1 MNYEED
7 LGVHSEEV
15 QEVLGTPPRW
25 MIRWG
30 TTIAFFLFLVLAWL
44 AWIVKYPEK
53 IEAPIIITSAIP
65 PTDVIV
71 QEKGYI
77 NQLFKNNNDTV
88 RQGDLLGIIQ
98 STATYQD
105 IIDLEV
111 YLKPYDRLRKN
122 STTRLK
128 PPVREL
134 ELGETVQRAYSNFI
148 QAYQD
153 YTLSM
158 EGGDTRSDGRRYDR
172 AVDKIEQDI
181 VVEEERLLEAQQRL
195 AGLENILEVKQ
206 TQYANQEIPLSE
218 LENTTNQIAIAKQ
231 RIDEYNE
238 SIRTKQLDI
247 QQIETQRVAAAKD
260 VQQDNQSSY
269 VALKESV
276 KQLQSEI
283 DAWKQK
289 YLLTA
294 PSEGVITYFGSKQ
307 TAMRFVNQGEV
318 IMAILPLKTTLE
330 TGQNGIV
337 GRVSLPIEGSG
348 KVKEGQIVKVRL
360 DSYPAHEYGL
370 VEGVIVQKARLP
382 RNRTYNIEVKFPQGL
397 DTSFENDISFD
408 QQMTGTAMI
417 LTGRQ
422 RFAERIFEKFI
433 EMFEVPSKM

>member
-7 LGVHSEEV
+7 LGIHSEEV

-25 MIRWG
+25 IVRWG
-30 TTIAFFLFLVLAWL
+30 TTIAFLLFLILAWL

-53 IEAPIIITSAIP
+53 IEAPITITSAIP
-65 PTDVIV
+65 PTDIIA

-98 STATYQD
+98 STTNYEDMTA
-105 IIDLEV
+105 LEA
-111 YLKPYDRLRKN
+111 YLKRYDRLRN
-122 STTRLK
+122 NANTRLK
-128 PPVREL
+128 APLRDL
-134 ELGETVQRAYSNFI
+134 ELGENVQRAYSNFV
-148 QAYQD
+148 QAYED
-153 YTLSM
+153 YTLNL
-158 EGGDTRSDGRRYDR
+158 EGSSTRSNDRRYDR
-172 AVDKIEQDI
+172 EVDKIEQDI
-181 VVEEERLLEAQQRL
+181 AVEEERLTEAQQRL
-195 AGLENILEVKQ
+195 SDLEDILETKQ
-206 TQYANQEIPLSE
+206 TQYANREIPLSE
-218 LENTTNQIAIAKQ
+218 LENTTDQIAIAKQ

-238 SIRTKQLDI
+238 SIRSKQLDI
-247 QQIETQRVAAAKD
+247 QQTEGQRAAAA
-260 VQQDNQSSY
+260 QGARQDNKSSY

-276 KQLQSEI
+276 KQLHSEI
-283 DAWKQK
+283 EAWRQK
-289 YLLTA
+289 YLLVS
-294 PSEGVITYFGSKQ
+294 PSEGVVTYFGSKQ
-307 TAMRFVNQGEV
+307 TALRFVEQGEI

-330 TGQNGIV
+330 AGQNGIV

-348 KVKEGQIVKVRL
+348 KVKEGQAVKVRL

-370 VEGVIVQKARLP
+370 VEGIIVQKARLP

-397 DTSFENDISFD
+397 DTSFDNDISFD